1 MVVDWVLI
9 AFIELP
15 KTPRRMNNPVQDEGF
30 KRVIGVRSLAIN
42 AVNLTIGAGIFA
54 LPAAVA
60 FILGPSGFW
69 AYLICAVLLGLVML
83 CFIEVG
89 SKITT
94 TGGVY
99 TYAEVAF
106 GPLAGFLTNTVFW
119 LGFSIIATA
128 AVANI
133 MVDNLAVLVP
143 TLASPVYRILFL
155 AMVYG
160 GLALLNVRGSKG
172 SAGFVIVITL
182 MKVIPLILLVVFGIS
197 NIQVE
202 NLRVTENPS
211 LTSLGEGALILFFA
225 FGGGAECTLS
235 ASGEIKDPKRTIP
248 RGLLLGIVFIFFIY
262 MAIQGVAQGV
272 LGDALALQK
281 EAPLAA
287 VAEVVFGPYGII
299 FMTLAAAISC
309 FGLISGD
316 LLVTSRLPYAAARDG
331 LLPGILA
338 RVHPKFATPYTSI
351 ILYASVGFLFAI
363 SGGFQQLAILSSASI
378 LLVYLG
384 VIAATIKLRKT
395 KVEGAYANPGGI
407 TIPILALL
415 ATGWFLSNLALKEIV
430 AVVIF
435 LMFFTIVYYLMKAV
449 KKNSNSES

>member
-1 MVVDWVLI
+1 
-9 AFIELP
+9 
-15 KTPRRMNNPVQDEGF
+15 MNNTVQDEGF

-54 LPAAVA
+54 LPATVA
-60 FILGPSGFW
+60 FLLGPSGFW
-69 AYLICAVLLGLVML
+69 AYLICAVLLSLVIL
-83 CFIEVG
+83 CFIELG

-99 TYAEVAF
+99 SYTEVAF
-106 GPLAGFLTNTVFW
+106 GPLAGFLTSTLFW
-119 LGFSIIATA
+119 LGFSTIATA

-143 TLASPVYRILFL
+143 VLASPVYRILFL
-155 AMVYG
+155 AIVYG
-160 GLALLNVRGSKG
+160 GLAVLNVRGSKG
-172 SAGFVIVITL
+172 SSGFVIGITL
-182 MKVIPLILLVVFGIS
+182 AKVLPLLILIGFGIAY
-197 NIQVE
+197 IQID
-202 NLRVTENPS
+202 NLRVTESPS
-211 LTSLGEGALILFFA
+211 LISLGEGALILFFA

-248 RGLLLGIVFIFFIY
+248 RGLMLGIVFIFLIY
-262 MAIQGVAQGV
+262 LAIQGVAQGV

-316 LLVTSRLPYAAARDG
+316 LFVTSRLPYAAARDG

-338 RVHPKFATPYTSI
+338 RVHPKFATPYPSI

-363 SGGFQQLAILSSASI
+363 SGGFRQLAILSSASI
-378 LLVYLG
+378 LLIYVG
-384 VIAATIKLRKT
+384 VIAATIKLRNT
-395 KVEGAYANPGGI
+395 KVERAYTNPGGI

-435 LMFFTIVYYLMKAV
+435 LIFFTIVYYVMRAA
-449 KKNSNSES
+449 KKDTNSES

>member
-1 MVVDWVLI
+1 MVVEWVFI
-9 AFIELP
+9 AFIEIP
-15 KTPRRMNNPVQDEGF
+15 KQPVPMENPAKDEGL
-30 KRVIGVRSLAIN
+30 KRIIGVRSLAIN
-42 AVNLTIGAGIFA
+42 AVNLTVGAGIFA
-54 LPAAVA
+54 LPATVA
-60 FILGPSGFW
+60 LILGPAGFW

-89 SKITT
+89 SKITA

-99 TYAEVAF
+99 TYTEVAF

-119 LGFSIIATA
+119 LGFSTIATA

-133 MVDNLAVLVP
+133 MVDNLAVLIP
-143 TLASPVYRILFL
+143 ALTSPVYRILFL
-155 AMVYG
+155 AVVYG
-160 GLALLNVRGSKG
+160 GLAVLNVKGSKG
-172 SAGFVIVITL
+172 SAGFVIGITL
-182 MKVIPLILLVVFGIS
+182 VKIIPLILLIVFGITYVQ
-197 NIQVE
+197 ID

-211 LTSLGEGALILFFA
+211 LKSLGEGALILFFA

-248 RGLLLGIVFIFFIY
+248 RGLLLGILFIFFIY
-262 MAIQGVAQGV
+262 LAIQGVAQGV

-299 FMTLAAAISC
+299 FMTLTAVVSC

-316 LLVTSRLPYAAARDG
+316 LFVTSRLPYAAARDG

-338 RVHPKFATPYTSI
+338 RVHPKFITPYTSI

-363 SGGFQQLAILSSASI
+363 SGGFRQLAILSSASI
-378 LLVYLG
+378 LLIYVG
-384 VIAATIKLRKT
+384 VIAATLKLRNK
-395 KVEGAYANPGGI
+395 KVEGAYTNPGGI
-407 TIPILALL
+407 VIPVLALL
-415 ATGWFLSNLALKEIV
+415 ATGWFLSNLALKEII
-430 AVVIF
+430 AVIIF
-435 LMFFTIVYYLMKAV
+435 LAFFTGVYFLMKTY
-449 KKNSNSES
+449 KKNR

>member
-1 MVVDWVLI
+1 M
-9 AFIELP
+9 E
-15 KTPRRMNNPVQDEGF
+15 NPAKDEGL
-30 KRVIGVRSLAIN
+30 KRIIGVRSLAIN
-42 AVNLTIGAGIFA
+42 AVNLTVGAGIFA
-54 LPAAVA
+54 LPATVA
-60 FILGPSGFW
+60 LILGPAGFW

-89 SKITT
+89 SKITA

-99 TYAEVAF
+99 TYTEVAF

-119 LGFSIIATA
+119 LGFSTIATA

-133 MVDNLAVLVP
+133 MVDNLAVLIP
-143 TLASPVYRILFL
+143 ALTSPVYRILFL
-155 AMVYG
+155 AVVYG
-160 GLALLNVRGSKG
+160 GLAVLNVKGSKG
-172 SAGFVIVITL
+172 SAGFVIGITL
-182 MKVIPLILLVVFGIS
+182 VKIIPLILLIVFGITYVQ
-197 NIQVE
+197 ID

-211 LTSLGEGALILFFA
+211 LKSLGEGALILFFA

-248 RGLLLGIVFIFFIY
+248 RGLLLGILFIFFIY
-262 MAIQGVAQGV
+262 LAIQGVAQGV

-299 FMTLAAAISC
+299 FMTLTAVVSC

-316 LLVTSRLPYAAARDG
+316 LFVTSRLPYAAARDG

-338 RVHPKFATPYTSI
+338 RVHPKFITPYTSI

-363 SGGFQQLAILSSASI
+363 SGGFRQLAILSSASI
-378 LLVYLG
+378 LLIYVG
-384 VIAATIKLRKT
+384 VIAATLKLRNK
-395 KVEGAYANPGGI
+395 KVEGAYTNPGGI
-407 TIPILALL
+407 VIPVLALL
-415 ATGWFLSNLALKEIV
+415 ATGWFLSNLALKEII
-430 AVVIF
+430 AVIIF
-435 LMFFTIVYYLMKAV
+435 LAFFTGVYFLMKTY
-449 KKNSNSES
+449 KKNR